1 LIKQQE
7 STLLDLKASEEGL
20 RGFDFICR
28 TYEEKL
34 KYLVQKL
41 QEKYS
46 GKTLSEHEISLEDFI
61 ISGIG
66 RSKVASMIYSI
77 YKNNG
82 KKIGFSEDKSK
93 EISLKTCSECIKGG
107 LKTFFVPEGA
117 EPETVV
123 QSEPKASS
131 SKVKIILKP
140 KNSEPKAM
148 INSEPETSKIKIL
161 KGSEPVPQSL
171 LKTESGILKS
181 KVQKNKTV
189 VASWKPKPKGVKPE
203 VLVN

>member
-1 LIKQQE
+1 LIDLKEKYIVLIKQQE

-41 QEKYS
+41 QEKCS

-61 ISGIG
+61 ISGID

-77 YKNNG
+77 YK
-82 KKIGFSEDKSK
+82 K
-93 EISLKTCSECIKGG
+93 ISLKTCCECIKGG
-107 LKTFFVPEGA
+107 LKTFFVLEGA

-131 SKVKIILKP
+131 SKAKIISKP
-140 KNSEPKAM
+140 KNSKPKAM
-148 INSEPETSKIKIL
+148 IKSEPGTSKIKIL
-161 KGSEPVPQSL
+161 K
-171 LKTESGILKS
+171 
-181 KVQKNKTV
+181 KV
-189 VASWKPKPKGVKPE
+189 
-203 VLVN
+203 